1 MDMKRSSPPRY
12 FLYAR
17 KSTESEDR
25 QVLSIESQISELEK
39 IARLEN
45 IRIVRTFEE
54 SRSAK
59 TLGRPIFNEMLDRIQ
74 KGEAEGILCWKLDRL
89 ARNMV
94 DGGRVINMLQMNA
107 IRHIRS
113 YERSYYPQDNVLLM
127 SVEFGM
133 ANQYSRDLA
142 VNVTRGLKK
151 KAEMGWYPVQPPL
164 GYLNTKTNAKGSN
177 TIFKD
182 SERFDLVRK
191 LWDEMLTGAHNP
203 SSLLEIAT
211 EQWGLRSRKG
221 RKISRS
227 NIYYLFTNPFYY
239 GSFEFPK
246 RSGNWFK
253 GLHEPM
259 ITEAEYDRVQI
270 LLGRKGR
277 PRPQTHT
284 FAFTGMMKCGECGM
298 SITAEEKTKAQKNG
312 NTHRYIYYHCTKRSR
327 VGCGQ
332 GALEEKVLE
341 KQIDAELAA
350 LEIPESFHQWG
361 MKWIRREIEKDRGT
375 RGAAIESQQRA
386 YNATIFKIE
395 RLIDMRANGEIT
407 EEELRTKK
415 TSAMEEKERL
425 SESLADKD
433 GQFNT
438 WADNMEFALSF
449 VTHARNKFKDGT
461 PAERRRIFLAL
472 GSNLTLKDRKV
483 MFDEANMLLP
493 MKKLAAEVASIHERL
508 EPAKKATKQGHFDPL
523 YESSPI
529 VSALLY
535 DVRTA
540 FVGSTA
546 PLFVPIV

>member
-1 MDMKRSSPPRY
+1 MMNMKSSKSPRY

-25 QVLSIESQISELEK
+25 QVLSIESQVSELEK

-45 IRIVRTFEE
+45 LRIVRVFEE
-54 SRSAK
+54 SKSAK
-59 TLGRPIFNEMLDRIQ
+59 ALGRPVFKDMLDQMER
-74 KGEAEGILCWKLDRL
+74 GEADGILCWKLDRL

-94 DGGRVINMLQMNA
+94 DGGRVINMLQMSA

-151 KAEMGWYPVQPPL
+151 KAEMGWYPVQPPI

-177 TIFKD
+177 TIYKD
-182 SERFDLVRK
+182 AERFEIVRK
-191 LWDEMLTGAHNP
+191 LWDEMLRGVHNP

-221 RKISRS
+221 RKMSRS

-239 GSFEFPK
+239 GKYEFP
-246 RSGNWFK
+246 RNSGTWYQ
-253 GLHEPM
+253 GLHEAM

-277 PRPQTHT
+277 PRPQTHV
-284 FAFTGMMKCGECGM
+284 FAFTGMMKCGECAM
-298 SITAEEKTKAQKNG
+298 SITAEEKKKAQKNG
-312 NTHRYIYYHCTKRSR
+312 NTHRYVYYHCTKRSKIP
-327 VGCGQ
+327 CSQ
-332 GALEEKVLE
+332 GAVEEKVLE
-341 KQIDAELAA
+341 SQIDAELAS
-350 LEIPESFHQWG
+350 LEIPESFHLWG
-361 MKWIRREIEKDRGT
+361 MKWIRKEIEKDRGS
-375 RGAAIESQQRA
+375 RGAAIEAQQRA
-386 YNATIFKIE
+386 YNSTILKIE
-395 RLIDMRANGEIT
+395 RLIDMRANNEIT
-407 EEELRTKK
+407 EDELREKK
-415 TSAMEEKERL
+415 VAAMEEKERL
-425 SESLADKD
+425 SESLADTD
-433 GQFNT
+433 GRFNT

-449 VTHARNKFKDGT
+449 VTNARNKFKNGT
-461 PAERRRIFLAL
+461 PVERRGIFLAL

-483 MFDEANMLLP
+483 IFDGANMLLP
-493 MKKLAAEVASIHERL
+493 MKKLAAEVAILHEPL
-508 EPAKKATKQGHFDPL
+508 EHTKKASKQGHFDSL

-529 VSALLY
+529 VSAHQDSNL
-535 DVRTA
+535 
-540 FVGSTA
+540 GPS
-546 PLFVPIV
+546 P